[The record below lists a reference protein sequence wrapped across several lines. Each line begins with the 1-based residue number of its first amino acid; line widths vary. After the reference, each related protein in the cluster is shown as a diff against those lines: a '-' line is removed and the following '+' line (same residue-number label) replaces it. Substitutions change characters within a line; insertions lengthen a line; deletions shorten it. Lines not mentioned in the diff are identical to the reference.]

1 MHRVTAASQLP
12 DGPTPIIKSAN
23 HFDAQ
28 MARMARDSLSNPEI
42 GGGLFLSARTT

>member
-1 MHRVTAASQLP
+1 MAQTL
-12 DGPTPIIKSAN
+12 IIKSAN

-28 MARMARDSLSNPEI
+28 IARMARDSLSNPEI